1 MKLFFI
7 ALAIIAL
14 SACTAVPKDTTVGEL
29 TVSPG
34 VVEIMDE
41 NPDAE
46 AISTADEPRVRCRQ
60 VHRVGSHL
68 TTRRCQTVDE
78 IAKNEEDA
86 KRHADKLINH
96 VGRPKKVSSD
106 PF

>member
-1 MKLFFI
+1 MKLFLI

-14 SACTAVPKDTTVGEL
+14 SACTAVPKDTSVGEL

>member
-1 MKLFFI
+1 MKLFLVAMAI
-7 ALAIIAL
+7 LAI
-14 SACTAVPKDTTVGEL
+14 SACTAVPKDTSVGEL

-34 VVEIMDE
+34 VVAMMDE
-41 NPDAE
+41 NPDEE
-46 AISTADEPRVRCRQ
+46 AVSTADEPRVRCRQ

-78 IAKNEEDA
+78 IAQNEEDA
-86 KRHADKLINH
+86 KRNADKLINH